1 MKRGK
6 ELKKR
11 FSKIN
16 EFLEIPEEVIT
27 DKPKIT
33 ILGFEELVIE
43 NYKNILEYEEV
54 FIKVNTY
61 IGAIN
66 INGFNL
72 KLIQMNAE
80 DLMIT
85 GTIDSIDFEANGQ
98 VKNLI
103 FKIIINYILGYVNIS
118 VEGYYIERFI
128 NICISKGILL
138 WNVKRE
144 KSTFMI
150 ANVRKK

>member
-85 GTIDSIDFEANGQ
+85 GTIDSIDFEAN
-98 VKNLI
+98 K
-103 FKIIINYILGYVNIS
+103 
-118 VEGYYIERFI
+118 
-128 NICISKGILL
+128 
-138 WNVKRE
+138 
-144 KSTFMI
+144 
-150 ANVRKK
+150 